1 MRIIIFSDFNSHT
14 NALFT
19 DLTILKVDDIIKL
32 NLLKLIYDFNHDL
45 LPSDVS
51 NIFMYNSDIHNYNTR
66 STVIQ
71 GLFIPEIST
80 TNYGTISIKYQG
92 PLIWNELSRTL
103 PSINNEHS
111 TIKFKNT
118 TKKFFLSLYDAI

>member
-1 MRIIIFSDFNSHT
+1 M
-14 NALFT
+14 
-19 DLTILKVDDIIKL
+19 KL
-32 NLLKLIYDFNHDL
+32 NLLKFIYDFNHDL
-45 LPSDVS
+45 LPSDLS
-51 NIFMYNSDIHNYNTR
+51 NIFIYNSDIHNYNTR

-80 TNYGTISIKYQG
+80 TNYGTKSIKYQG

-118 TKKFFLSLYDAI
+118 IKKTLLISPWCSLME